1 MQLDLKTVEK
11 IEAMAVLLKKRPDH
25 VIEEALDLYL
35 KQEREKQLEIELE
48 EHKKETNLSY
58 EEFWDDVDFD

>member
-1 MQLDLKTVEK
+1 MLLDAKMVEK
-11 IEAMAVLLKKRPDH
+11 VEALALLLKRRPEQVLD
-25 VIEEALDLYL
+25 EALDLYL

-58 EEFWDDVDFD
+58 DEFWGDLDFE